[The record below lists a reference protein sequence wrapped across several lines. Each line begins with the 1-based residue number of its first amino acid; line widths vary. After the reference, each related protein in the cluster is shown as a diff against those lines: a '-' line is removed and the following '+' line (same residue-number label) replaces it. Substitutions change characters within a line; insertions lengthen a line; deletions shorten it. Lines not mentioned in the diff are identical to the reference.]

1 MIKLNTE
8 SAIEADRDDFL
19 HNIGE
24 IMYESFVAMHN
35 IRVFGDRIFYRR
47 LK

>member
-1 MIKLNTE
+1 MLNLNSTSEIE
-8 SAIEADRDDFL
+8 SDRDDFL

-35 IRVFGDRIFYRR
+35 IRVFGDRVF
-47 LK
+47 L